1 MGKLQAAYWLLVVA
15 PWVVLLVAR
24 SALRIWEKN
33 LRPHLN
39 EEDQPNSPVP
49 PSVPLDRWGS
59 QAADAGAKQ
68 RENRRT
74 LGVTSGSQLSHK
86 LP

>member
-15 PWVVLLVAR
+15 PWVVSPGAR

-39 EEDQPNSPVP
+39 KEDQPHSPVP
-49 PSVPLDRWGS
+49 PSVPLDR
-59 QAADAGAKQ
+59 
-68 RENRRT
+68 
-74 LGVTSGSQLSHK
+74 
-86 LP
+86 

>member
-15 PWVVLLVAR
+15 PWVVSLVAR

-39 EEDQPNSPVP
+39 KEDQPNSPVP
-49 PSVPLDRWGS
+49 PSVPLVR
-59 QAADAGAKQ
+59 
-68 RENRRT
+68 
-74 LGVTSGSQLSHK
+74 
-86 LP
+86 